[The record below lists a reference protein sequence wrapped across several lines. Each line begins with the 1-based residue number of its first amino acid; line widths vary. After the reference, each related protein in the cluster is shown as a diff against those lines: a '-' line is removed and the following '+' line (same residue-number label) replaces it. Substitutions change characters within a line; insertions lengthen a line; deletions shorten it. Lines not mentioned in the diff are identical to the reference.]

1 MGELRREEGGKTF
14 HQGWWENLGLSMGGW
29 EGLVGGAPPKR
40 VGRGRENSGVSIRR
54 RGSTKESGKR
64 GRHYEAV
71 NEMKASRP
79 MAEQASQRE
88 TEEEG
93 RKGGRGQL

>member
-40 VGRGRENSGVSIRR
+40 VGRGRENSGGSIRR
-54 RGSTKESGKR
+54 RGSTKEGGKR
-64 GRHYEAV
+64 GRDPSFSDLHLPHTSLSTAD
-71 NEMKASRP
+71 ATL
-79 MAEQASQRE
+79 AA
-88 TEEEG
+88 G
-93 RKGGRGQL
+93 